1 MTQHVGVGF
10 GGSNCHPCCDVIA
23 LSLRELH
30 VDESVAHSIQVPGM
44 SLEHLRVIHIVGSDT
59 KS

>member
-1 MTQHVGVGF
+1 M
-10 GGSNCHPCCDVIA
+10 SPILCVIA
-23 LSLRELH
+23 HSLRELH

-44 SLEHLRVIHIVGSDT
+44 SLEHLRVIHIAGSDI